1 MHVYKHKHTLTHS
14 HLERKRGPLMPGL
27 GLHIQRACKEKS
39 SHPALTLTP
48 LSREKDRGV
57 SGVSLLKGSGN
68 FHSRVLLKLPRFTFL
83 KPVLTNL
90 LQNPNFVLIPP
101 SLPIP
106 PFLIHPVL
114 ACPFWRLTCPFI
126 VEVSVEPD
134 FFYLWVSV
142 GDVISKAESYS
153 TANQHLLVKKLLL
166 VILMITIIVNM
177 VSFFFTMHTWI
188 VL

>member
-1 MHVYKHKHTLTHS
+1 MHMHVYKHKHTLTHS

-68 FHSRVLLKLPRFTFL
+68 FHSRVLLKLPRFTLL

-101 SLPIP
+101 SLSHP
-106 PFLIHPVL
+106 PLPDPSSPCMSFLKTYLPLHSGGECG
-114 ACPFWRLTCPFI
+114 ARLLLF
-126 VEVSVEPD
+126 VSVCGWRD
-134 FFYLWVSV
+134 QQSR
-142 GDVISKAESYS
+142 
-153 TANQHLLVKKLLL
+153 
-166 VILMITIIVNM
+166 IVFNCKPA
-177 VSFFFTMHTWI
+177 SI
-188 VL
+188 G